1 MCVELKVKQGGE
13 VSGGGMITPLPFR
26 CNQHIVR
33 WGLLSFENKDREV
46 MVKHKPVVQ
55 MNDILS
61 FTLLSEEDM
70 ESDEEKEGEVLLF
83 RSPVR
88 RGRAK
93 VDSSSPVANMRTR
106 SVSTKKRMRSAPKR
120 TTNNAKSITQS
131 GRESFETVAMVID
144 TEADVD
150 TDVDTYGDGDG
161 DGDGDDGDLSE
172 DDISAF
178 PI

>member
-61 FTLLSEEDM
+61 FKLQREEKM
-70 ESDEEKEGEVLLF
+70 ESDKEEEGDIIVF
-83 RSPVR
+83 RSSVK

-93 VDSSSPVANMRTR
+93 VDS
-106 SVSTKKRMRSAPKR
+106 
-120 TTNNAKSITQS
+120 
-131 GRESFETVAMVID
+131 
-144 TEADVD
+144 
-150 TDVDTYGDGDG
+150 
-161 DGDGDDGDLSE
+161 
-172 DDISAF
+172 AF
-178 PI
+178 LFL